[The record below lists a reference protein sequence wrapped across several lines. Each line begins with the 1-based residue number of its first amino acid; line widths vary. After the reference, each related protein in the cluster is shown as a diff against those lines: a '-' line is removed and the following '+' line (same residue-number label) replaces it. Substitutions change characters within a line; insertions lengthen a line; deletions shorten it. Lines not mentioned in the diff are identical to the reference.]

1 MVCAYKDTIFYYYLV
16 LLSLLFL
23 LNPFFFLIF
32 VTETRYHVMTAANIK
47 AIGIATFLHFLVD
60 GLCVCSLYLMAET
73 AALTDMLAFFLIY
86 NILAFMTQPLTGWW
100 VDRLH
105 QRQAALLFATSLLT
119 AAVALLLA
127 STLWWGLT
135 SCSMI
140 AVAILLG
147 MGNSMFHVWG
157 GKLTAVL
164 TGNDIRALGIFVST
178 GVLGLTVG
186 VLYASWWLLAGMLLS
201 ITILAAIAVH
211 SPLPLLGRAFA
222 GDTAT
227 LKHSPK
233 VGAATGLCFWL
244 LLILTFVM
252 LRSFVGEVVPSE
264 IEKTS
269 SILLLLALTAMA
281 GKACGGWLARWW
293 SISHAIVV
301 CVGIT
306 AACLM
311 WKGTA
316 SIPLLPILIGIF
328 AINLTMPMTLYL
340 ANQLLPQREGLSF
353 GLLAAVLIPGYFLAH
368 HIDLSFD
375 HNFML
380 SALLLTIA
388 VEVGM
393 LLLMGEKSKN
403 VLLGAVA
410 INILTNVPLNY
421 FLLTYGNST
430 GRLVAGELMVVVVEA
445 LWYFLFVH
453 QWRKAAV
460 YSLLC
465 NATSFLVGIL
475 IQYLVYYSP

>member
-1 MVCAYKDTIFYYYLV
+1 
-16 LLSLLFL
+16 
-23 LNPFFFLIF
+23 
-32 VTETRYHVMTAANIK
+32 MTAANIK

-60 GLCVCSLYLMAET
+60 GLCVCSLYLMVGT
-73 AALTDMLAFFLIY
+73 ATLTEMLAFFLTY

-105 QRQAALLFATSLLT
+105 QRQAALLIATCFLT
-119 AAVALLLA
+119 AAVVLLMA
-127 STLWWGLT
+127 STLWWGLN

-157 GKLTAVL
+157 GKLTAIL

-178 GVLGLTVG
+178 GVLGLTIG
-186 VLYASWWLLAGMLLS
+186 VLYASWSLLATM
-201 ITILAAIAVH
+201 
-211 SPLPLLGRAFA
+211 
-222 GDTAT
+222 
-227 LKHSPK
+227 
-233 VGAATGLCFWL
+233 L
-244 LLILTFVM
+244 LLITLLEIILLPSSINPHPSNITPQPSSITHQPSALILLILLFVM

-269 SILLLLALTAMA
+269 SILLLLAVAAMA

-293 SISHAIVV
+293 NISHAIVV

-316 SIPLLPILIGIF
+316 GIPLLPILIGIF

-353 GLLAAVLIPGYFLAH
+353 GLLAAVLIPGYYLAH

-375 HNFML
+375 HTFML

-388 VEVGM
+388 IEVGM
-393 LLLMGEKSKN
+393 LLLMGEKSKR
-403 VLLGAVA
+403 VLVGAVA
-410 INILTNVPLNY
+410 VNILTNVPLNY

-430 GRLVAGELMVVVVEA
+430 GRLMAGEIMVVVVEA
-445 LWYFLFVH
+445 LWYYLFVR
-453 QWRKAAV
+453 QWRKATV

-465 NATSFLVGIL
+465 NATSFLAGIL
-475 IQYLVYYSP
+475 IQQLICYSL